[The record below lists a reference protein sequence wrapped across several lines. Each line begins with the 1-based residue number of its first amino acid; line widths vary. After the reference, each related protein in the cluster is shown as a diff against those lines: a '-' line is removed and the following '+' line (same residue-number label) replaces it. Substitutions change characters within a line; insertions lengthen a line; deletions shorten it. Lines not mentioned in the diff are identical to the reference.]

1 MKFSRVVFCDF
12 DGTITTEDT
21 FVSVLE
27 KYAPEVSSRLLPIIF
42 DRKMTLKEGIK
53 QTIGSIDSIYYP
65 EITEYIAR
73 RPIHPGLTEF
83 ADFLND
89 LDIPLVVI
97 SGGLIDIVKAV
108 LEEQKLINKVT
119 AIHAAEVDTTGK
131 FLRVHSEFEGDTELV
146 AKVKAMAQYP
156 TEEKIAIG
164 DSVTDINMALAA
176 DVVFA
181 RDRLLRY
188 LDAENKPYIQ
198 WQDFFEIRDCLATR
212 WQVNNVSSS

>member
-27 KYAPEVSSRLLPIIF
+27 KFAPTISAKLLPIIYE
-42 DRKMTLKEGIK
+42 RKMTLKEGIK
-53 QTIGSIDSIYYP
+53 QTIGSIPSVHYP
-65 EITEYIAR
+65 EIIEYIAH
-73 RPIHPGLTEF
+73 RPVHPGLTEF

-97 SGGLIDIVKAV
+97 SGGLIDIVEAV
-108 LEEQKLINKVT
+108 LQEQKLIDKVT
-119 AIHAAEVDTTGK
+119 AIHAAQADTTGDL
-131 FLRVHSEFEGDTELV
+131 LRVYSAFEGETELV
-146 AKVKAMAQYP
+146 AKVKAMGQYP

-176 DVVFA
+176 DLVFA
-181 RDRLLRY
+181 RDRLVGY
-188 LDAENKPYIQ
+188 LNAENKSYTK
-198 WQDFFEIRDCLATR
+198 WQDFFEIRDCLASR
-212 WQVNNVSSS
+212 WQIDR

>member
-27 KYAPEVSSRLLPIIF
+27 KFTPEVSAKLLPIIF

-53 QTIGSIDSIYYP
+53 QTIGSIPAIDYP
-65 EITEYIAR
+65 EIIDYIAR
-73 RPIHPGLTEF
+73 HPVRSGLREF
-83 ADFLND
+83 ADWLHN

-108 LEEQKLINKVT
+108 LQEQQLLDKVT
-119 AIHAAEVDTTGK
+119 AIHAAEVDATGDY
-131 FLRVHSEFEGDTELV
+131 LEVSSAFEGDTELV
-146 AKVKAMAQYP
+146 AKVKAMNIYPAAQ
-156 TEEKIAIG
+156 TIAIG

-176 DVVFA
+176 DLVFA
-181 RDRLLRY
+181 RDRLVGY
-188 LDAENKPYIQ
+188 LDVEPKSYVE
-198 WQDFFEIRDCLATR
+198 WQDFFEIKDYLTSY
-212 WQVNNVSSS
+212 WQLNTSN

>member
-21 FVSVLE
+21 FVRVLE
-27 KYAPEVSSRLLPIIF
+27 KFTPVVSAKLLPMIF

-53 QTIGSIDSIYYP
+53 QTIGSIDSVYYS
-65 EITEYIAR
+65 EIIEYIAH
-73 RPIHPGLTEF
+73 RPVHPGLTEF

-108 LEEQKLINKVT
+108 LEEQKLINKVM
-119 AIHAAEVDTTGK
+119 AVHAAEVDTRGQ
-131 FLRVHSEFEGDTELV
+131 LLQVYSAFEGDTELV

-176 DVVFA
+176 DLVFA
-181 RDRLLRY
+181 RDRLVGY
-188 LDAENKPYIQ
+188 LDAENKSYIQ
-198 WQDFFEIRDCLATR
+198 WQDFFEIRDRLAHH
-212 WQVNNVSSS
+212 WKVDI